1 MIADWCKAFR
11 TLPAIAFAS
20 LAFGLA
26 GRPAVVD
33 ALAADAAI
41 PVVADVARRAD
52 VPVFLVG
59 LGSVAPLRTVTV
71 TSRIDGQLIK
81 LDFADGQDVHAG
93 DLIAEI
99 DPQPLQA
106 ALEQAEATKTRDDV
120 SLANAR
126 LDLARAQT
134 LTSKGVGS
142 TQVLD
147 TAKAAVAQLEAT
159 VKVDQA
165 AIDIQQIQ
173 LRFTQIR
180 SPLDGR
186 AGIHMVDAGN
196 IIRASD
202 TGGIVRISQIHP
214 IAVDFSL
221 PSADLPRIQK
231 VMKAGNAP
239 VVAQDNSG
247 QQLATGSLSVVD
259 NQINNATATIRIRAV
274 FDNADDRLWP
284 GQFVNVR
291 VRVDFQRGVV
301 TVPVTAIVRGPD
313 GTYAFVVGKDRHI
326 VKRPVTV
333 AYSNADL
340 AVVGEGVQ
348 PGDIV
353 VTDGQYRIQEG
364 DLVDVTGPAQAALAP

>member
-1 MIADWCKAFR
+1 MIADWCKASR
-11 TLPAIAFAS
+11 ILRAA
-20 LAFGLA
+20 AFGLLCLGVA
-26 GRPAVVD
+26 SASAIDR
-33 ALAADAAI
+33 ALAADTAI
-41 PVVADVARRAD
+41 PVVADVARRGD
-52 VPVFLVG
+52 VPVSLVG
-59 LGSVAPLRTVTV
+59 LGSVAPLRSVTV

-93 DLIAEI
+93 DLLAEI
-99 DPQPLQA
+99 DPEPLQA
-106 ALEQAEATKTRDDV
+106 ALAQTQATKVRDDV

-134 LTSKGVGS
+134 LTTKGVGS
-142 TQVLD
+142 TQALD

-159 VKVDQA
+159 GKVDQA
-165 AIDIQQIQ
+165 AIDIAQIQ

-186 AGIHMVDAGN
+186 AGIHMVDAGA
-196 IIRASD
+196 IVRASD
-202 TGGIVRISQIHP
+202 TGGIVRITQIHP

-221 PSADLPRIQK
+221 PSDALPRIQT

-239 VVAQDNSG
+239 VVAQDNGG

-259 NQINNATATIRIRAV
+259 NQINSATATIRIRAV
-274 FDNADDRLWP
+274 FDNADDLLWP

-291 VRVDFQRGVV
+291 VQVELQRGVV

-326 VKRPVTV
+326 IKRPVTV
-333 AYSNADL
+333 AYSNAEL

-348 PGDIV
+348 PGDTI

-364 DLVDVTGPAQAALAP
+364 DLVDVTGPAQAAN

>member
-1 MIADWCKAFR
+1 MTADWCQ
-11 TLPAIAFAS
+11 AS
-20 LAFGLA
+20 RILRAVAFGLLIPGLA
-26 GRPAVVD
+26 NVSAIDR
-33 ALAADAAI
+33 ALAADTAI
-41 PVVADVARRAD
+41 PVVADVARRGD
-52 VPVFLVG
+52 VPISLVG
-59 LGSVAPLRTVTV
+59 LGSVVPLRSVTV
-71 TSRIDGQLIK
+71 TSRIDGQLVK

-93 DLIAEI
+93 DLLAEI
-99 DPQPLQA
+99 DPEPLQA
-106 ALEQAEATKTRDDV
+106 ALAQAQATKTRDDV

-134 LTSKGVGS
+134 LTTKGVGS
-142 TQVLD
+142 TQALD

-159 VKVDQA
+159 GKVDQA
-165 AIDIQQIQ
+165 AIDIAQIQ

-186 AGIHMVDAGN
+186 AGIHTVDAGA

-202 TGGIVRISQIHP
+202 TGGIVRINQIHP

-221 PSADLPRIQK
+221 PSDALPRIQT

-239 VVAQDNSG
+239 VVAQDNGG

-259 NQINNATATIRIRAV
+259 NQINSASATIRIRAV
-274 FDNADDRLWP
+274 FDNADDLLWP

-291 VRVDFQRGVV
+291 VQVELQRGVV

-333 AYSNADL
+333 AYSNAEL

-348 PGDIV
+348 PGDTV

-364 DLVDVTGPAQAALAP
+364 DLVDVTGPAQAAN

>member
-1 MIADWCKAFR
+1 MIADWCKASR
-11 TLPAIAFAS
+11 ILRAA
-20 LAFGLA
+20 AFGLLSLGA
-26 GRPAVVD
+26 ASASAVVC

-41 PVVADVARRAD
+41 PVVADVASRGD

-59 LGSVAPLRTVTV
+59 LGSVAPLHSVTV
-71 TSRIDGQLIK
+71 TSRIDGQLLK
-81 LDFADGQDVHAG
+81 LDFTDGQNVHAG
-93 DLIAEI
+93 DLLAEI
-99 DPQPLQA
+99 DPDPLQA
-106 ALEQAEATKTRDDV
+106 ALAQAQANKTRDDV
-120 SLANAR
+120 ALANAR

-134 LTSKGVGS
+134 LTTKGVGS
-142 TQVLD
+142 TQAFD

-196 IIRASD
+196 IVRASD

-221 PSADLPRIQK
+221 PSTDLPRIQA
-231 VMKAGNAP
+231 VMKAGDAP
-239 VVAQDNSG
+239 VVVQDNGG
-247 QQLATGSLSVVD
+247 QQLATGRLGVVD
-259 NQINNATATIRIRAV
+259 NQINSATATIRIRAV
-274 FDNADDRLWP
+274 FDNADDLLWP

-291 VRVDFQRGVV
+291 VQVELQRGVV

-333 AYSNADL
+333 AYSNAEL

>member
-1 MIADWCKAFR
+1 MTNERRRPPRIFR
-11 TLPAIAFAS
+11 SIGLLSFCLVGASTTFDAFAV
-20 LAFGLA
+20 G
-26 GRPAVVD
+26 
-33 ALAADAAI
+33 AAI

-59 LGSVAPLRTVTV
+59 LGSVVPLRTVTV
-71 TSRIDGQLIK
+71 TSRIDGELIK

-93 DLIAEI
+93 DLLAEI
-99 DPQPLQA
+99 DPRPLQA
-106 ALEQAEATKTRDDV
+106 VLAQAQATKARDDV

-134 LTSKGVGS
+134 LTTKGVGS

-147 TAKAAVAQLEAT
+147 TAKATVAQLEAT
-159 VKVDQA
+159 DKVDQA

-173 LRFTQIR
+173 LGFTQIR

-186 AGIHMVDAGN
+186 AGIHAVDAGN

-221 PSADLPRIQK
+221 PSGDLPRIQG
-231 VMKAGNAP
+231 VMKTGNAP
-239 VVAQDNSG
+239 VVAQDNAG
-247 QQLATGSLSVVD
+247 QQLASGRLSVVD
-259 NQINNATATIRIRAV
+259 NQINGATATIRIRAV

-284 GQFVNVR
+284 GQFVDVR
-291 VRVDFQRGVV
+291 VQADLQRNVI
-301 TVPVTAIVRGPD
+301 TVPVTAVVRGPD
-313 GTYAFVVGKDRHI
+313 GTYIFVVGTDRHI
-326 VKRPVTV
+326 LKRAVTV
-333 AYSNADL
+333 AYSNAEL
-340 AVVGEGVQ
+340 AIIREGIEA
-348 PGDIV
+348 GDTI

-364 DLVDVTGPAQAALAP
+364 DLVDVTGPAQAAN

>member
-1 MIADWCKAFR
+1 MIADWCRASRSFRAVAFGS
-11 TLPAIAFAS
+11 LFLS
-20 LAFGLA
+20 LAS
-26 GRPAVVD
+26 
-33 ALAADAAI
+33 ALPMAKASAADAAI

-59 LGSVAPLRTVTV
+59 LGSVAPLHSVTV
-71 TSRIDGQLIK
+71 TSRIDGQLVK
-81 LDFADGQDVHAG
+81 LDFVDGQDVHAG
-93 DLIAEI
+93 DLLAEI

-106 ALEQAEATKTRDDV
+106 ALAQVEATKMRDDV
-120 SLANAR
+120 LVANAR

-134 LTSKGVGS
+134 LTTKGVGS

-147 TAKAAVAQLEAT
+147 TAKASVAQLEAT
-159 VKVDQA
+159 GKVDQA

-180 SPLDGR
+180 APLDGR
-186 AGIHMVDAGN
+186 AGIHLVDAGN

-202 TGGIVRISQIHP
+202 TGGIVKINQIHP

-221 PSADLPRIQK
+221 PSGDLSRVQA
-231 VMKAGNAP
+231 VMKTGNAP
-239 VVAQDNSG
+239 VVAQDNTG
-247 QQLATGSLSVVD
+247 QQLASGSLSVVD
-259 NQINNATATIRIRAV
+259 NQINGATATIRIRAV

-291 VRVDFQRGVV
+291 VQAELQRGVV
-301 TVPVTAIVRGPD
+301 TIPVTAIVRGPD
-313 GTYAFVVGKDRHI
+313 GTYAFVVDKDRHI

-333 AYSNADL
+333 RYSNAEL

-348 PGDIV
+348 PGETV

-364 DLVDVTGPAQAALAP
+364 DLVEVTSGAAQVAN

>member
-11 TLPAIAFAS
+11 TLRAIVFGSLTLGVAGAS
-20 LAFGLA
+20 
-26 GRPAVVD
+26 AVVD
-33 ALAADAAI
+33 ALAAGAAI

-81 LDFADGQDVHAG
+81 LDFADGQDVHEG

-106 ALEQAEATKTRDDV
+106 ALEQAQATRTRDDV

-134 LTSKGVGS
+134 LTTKGVGS

-221 PSADLPRIQK
+221 PSADLPRIQA

-239 VVAQDNSG
+239 VVAQDNGG

-259 NQINNATATIRIRAV
+259 NQINGATATIRIRAV

-291 VRVDFQRGVV
+291 VQVEFQRGVV

-333 AYSNADL
+333 AYSNAEL

-348 PGDIV
+348 PGDTV
-353 VTDGQYRIQEG
+353 VTDGQYRVQEG

>member
-1 MIADWCKAFR
+1 MIADWCRASRTFR
-11 TLPAIAFAS
+11 AVALGS
-20 LAFGLA
+20 LFLGLA
-26 GRPAVVD
+26 SAWLM
-33 ALAADAAI
+33 AKASAADAAI

-59 LGSVAPLRTVTV
+59 LGSVAPLHSVTV
-71 TSRIDGQLIK
+71 TSRIDGQLVK
-81 LDFADGQDVHAG
+81 LDFVDGQDVRAG
-93 DLIAEI
+93 DLLAEI

-106 ALEQAEATKTRDDV
+106 ALAQAEATKMRDDV
-120 SLANAR
+120 LVANAR

-134 LTSKGVGS
+134 LTTKGVGS

-159 VKVDQA
+159 GKVDQA

-180 SPLDGR
+180 APLDGR
-186 AGIHMVDAGN
+186 AGIHLVDAGN

-202 TGGIVRISQIHP
+202 TGGIVKINQIHP

-221 PSADLPRIQK
+221 PSGDLTRVQA
-231 VMKAGNAP
+231 VMKTGNAP
-239 VVAQDNSG
+239 VVAQDNTG
-247 QQLATGSLSVVD
+247 QQLASGSLSVID
-259 NQINNATATIRIRAV
+259 NQINGTTATIRIRAV

-291 VRVDFQRGVV
+291 VQAELQRGVV
-301 TVPVTAIVRGPD
+301 TIPVTAIVRGPD
-313 GTYAFVVGKDRHI
+313 GTYAFVVDKDRHI

-333 AYSNADL
+333 RYSNAEL

-348 PGDIV
+348 PGETV

-364 DLVDVTGPAQAALAP
+364 DLVEVTSGAAQVAN

>member
-1 MIADWCKAFR
+1 MIADWCKASR
-11 TLPAIAFAS
+11 ILRAATFALLS
-20 LAFGLA
+20 LSAA
-26 GRPAVVD
+26 SASTVAH

-41 PVVADVARRAD
+41 PVVADTARRMD
-52 VPVFLVG
+52 VPVFLIG
-59 LGSVAPLRTVTV
+59 LGSVAPLHTVTV

-81 LDFADGQDVHAG
+81 LDFTDGQDVHAG

-134 LTSKGVGS
+134 LTTKGVGS

-147 TAKAAVAQLEAT
+147 TAKAVVAQLEAT

-165 AIDIQQIQ
+165 TIDIAQIQ

-186 AGIHMVDAGN
+186 AGIHMVDAGT

-221 PSADLPRIQK
+221 PSADLPSIQA

-239 VVAQDNSG
+239 VVAQDNGG
-247 QQLATGSLSVVD
+247 QQLATGRLSVVD
-259 NQINNATATIRIRAV
+259 NQINNATATIRVRAV
-274 FDNADDRLWP
+274 FDNADDLLWP

-291 VRVDFQRGVV
+291 VQVELRRGVV

-333 AYSNADL
+333 AYSNSEL
-340 AVVGEGVQ
+340 AVVAEGVQ
-348 PGDIV
+348 PGDTV

-364 DLVDVTGPAQAALAP
+364 DLVDVTGPAQAAN

>member
-1 MIADWCKAFR
+1 MIADWCKASR
-11 TLPAIAFAS
+11 TPWAVAIGSLALGVAIASAMVE
-20 LAFGLA
+20 A
-26 GRPAVVD
+26 R
-33 ALAADAAI
+33 AAEAAI
-41 PVVADVARRAD
+41 PVVADVARLAD

-106 ALEQAEATKTRDDV
+106 ALEQAEATRTRDDV

-134 LTSKGVGS
+134 LTTKGVGS

-221 PSADLPRIQK
+221 PSADLPRIQQ
-231 VMKAGNAP
+231 VMKSANAP
-239 VVAQDNSG
+239 VVAQDNTG

-259 NQINNATATIRIRAV
+259 NQINGATATIRIRAV

-291 VRVDFQRGVV
+291 VQVDFQRGVI

-326 VKRPVTV
+326 VKRPVKV
-333 AYSNADL
+333 AYSNAEL

-348 PGDIV
+348 PGDTV
-353 VTDGQYRIQEG
+353 VTDGQYRVQEG
-364 DLVDVTGPAQAALAP
+364 DLVDVTGPAQAAN

>member
-1 MIADWCKAFR
+1 MIADWCRASRSFRAVAFGS
-11 TLPAIAFAS
+11 LFLS
-20 LAFGLA
+20 LAS
-26 GRPAVVD
+26 
-33 ALAADAAI
+33 ALPVAKASAADAAI

-59 LGSVAPLRTVTV
+59 LGSVAPLHSVTV
-71 TSRIDGQLIK
+71 TSRIDGQLVK
-81 LDFADGQDVHAG
+81 LDFVDGQDVHAG
-93 DLIAEI
+93 DLLAEI

-106 ALEQAEATKTRDDV
+106 ALAQVEATKMRDDV
-120 SLANAR
+120 LVANAR

-134 LTSKGVGS
+134 LTTKGVGS

-147 TAKAAVAQLEAT
+147 TAKASVAQLEAT
-159 VKVDQA
+159 GKVDQA

-180 SPLDGR
+180 APLDGR
-186 AGIHMVDAGN
+186 AGIHLVDAGN

-202 TGGIVRISQIHP
+202 TGGIVRINQIHP

-221 PSADLPRIQK
+221 PSGDLSRVQA
-231 VMKAGNAP
+231 VMKTGNAP
-239 VVAQDNSG
+239 VVAQDNTG
-247 QQLATGSLSVVD
+247 QQLASGSLSVVD
-259 NQINNATATIRIRAV
+259 NQINGATATIRIRAV

-291 VRVDFQRGVV
+291 VQAELQRGVV
-301 TVPVTAIVRGPD
+301 TIPVTAIVRGPD
-313 GTYAFVVGKDRHI
+313 GTYAFVVDKDRHI

-333 AYSNADL
+333 RYSNAEL

-348 PGDIV
+348 PGETV

-364 DLVDVTGPAQAALAP
+364 DLVEVTSGAAQVAN

>member
-1 MIADWCKAFR
+1 MLRA
-11 TLPAIAFAS
+11 AIVGSLMLS
-20 LAFGLA
+20 LANVSTLD
-26 GRPAVVD
+26 D
-33 ALAADAAI
+33 ASAADITI
-41 PVVADVARRAD
+41 PVVADMARTAD
-52 VPVFLVG
+52 VPVFLTG
-59 LGSVAPLRTVTV
+59 LGSAQPLRSVTV
-71 TSRIDGQLIK
+71 TSRIDGQLLK
-81 LDFADGQDVHAG
+81 LDFTDGQDVHAG
-93 DLIAEI
+93 DLLAEI
-99 DPQPLQA
+99 DPEPLQA
-106 ALEQAEATKTRDDV
+106 ALAQAQANKTRDDV
-120 SLANAR
+120 LLANAR

-134 LTSKGVGS
+134 LTTKGVGS

-159 VKVDQA
+159 GKVDQA

-186 AGIHMVDAGN
+186 AGIHTVDAGT
-196 IIRASD
+196 IVRASD
-202 TGGIVRISQIHP
+202 TGGIVRINQIHP

-221 PSADLPRIQK
+221 PSDDLPRIQA
-231 VMKAGNAP
+231 VMEAGNAP
-239 VVAQDNSG
+239 VIAQDNVG
-247 QQLATGSLSVVD
+247 QQLAAGRLSVVD

-291 VRVDFQRGVV
+291 VQVELQRGVT

-313 GTYAFVVGKDRHI
+313 GTYAFIVGKDRHI

-333 AYSNADL
+333 SYSNAGL
-340 AVVGEGVQ
+340 AVVGKGIQ
-348 PGDIV
+348 PGDTV

-364 DLVDVTGPAQAALAP
+364 DLVDVTGPAQAAN

>member
-11 TLPAIAFAS
+11 TLRAIVFGSLTLGVAGAS
-20 LAFGLA
+20 
-26 GRPAVVD
+26 AVVD
-33 ALAADAAI
+33 ALAAGAAT

-106 ALEQAEATKTRDDV
+106 ALEQAQATRTRDDV

-134 LTSKGVGS
+134 LTTKGVGS

-202 TGGIVRISQIHP
+202 TGGIVRISQINP

-221 PSADLPRIQK
+221 PSADLPRIQA

-239 VVAQDNSG
+239 WSRRTMAASN
-247 QQLATGSLSVVD
+247 
-259 NQINNATATIRIRAV
+259 
-274 FDNADDRLWP
+274 WP
-284 GQFVNVR
+284 
-291 VRVDFQRGVV
+291 
-301 TVPVTAIVRGPD
+301 
-313 GTYAFVVGKDRHI
+313 
-326 VKRPVTV
+326 
-333 AYSNADL
+333 
-340 AVVGEGVQ
+340 
-348 PGDIV
+348 
-353 VTDGQYRIQEG
+353 
-364 DLVDVTGPAQAALAP
+364 PAA

>member
-1 MIADWCKAFR
+1 MIADWCKALR
-11 TLPAIAFAS
+11 TLPAIAFGS
-20 LAFGLA
+20 LAFSLA
-26 GRPAVVD
+26 GGPAVVD

-41 PVVADVARRAD
+41 PVVADIARRAD

-93 DLIAEI
+93 DLLAEI

-106 ALEQAEATKTRDDV
+106 ALEQADATKTRDDV

-134 LTSKGVGS
+134 LTTKGVGS

-221 PSADLPRIQK
+221 PSADLPRIQQ
-231 VMKAGNAP
+231 VMKSGNAP
-239 VVAQDNSG
+239 VVAQDNTG
-247 QQLATGSLSVVD
+247 QQLAKGSLSVVD
-259 NQINNATATIRIRAV
+259 NQINGATATIRIRAV
-274 FDNADDRLWP
+274 FDNADDKLWP

-291 VRVDFQRGVV
+291 VQVDFQHGVV

-313 GTYAFVVGKDRHI
+313 GTYAFVVGKDRRI

-333 AYSNADL
+333 AYSNAEL

>member
-1 MIADWCKAFR
+1 MIADWCKASR
-11 TLPAIAFAS
+11 ILRAA
-20 LAFGLA
+20 AFGLLSLGLASAPA
-26 GRPAVVD
+26 GGY

-41 PVVADVARRAD
+41 PVVADVARRMD

-59 LGSVAPLRTVTV
+59 LGSVAPLHSVTV

-81 LDFADGQDVHAG
+81 LDFTDGQDVHAG
-93 DLIAEI
+93 DLLAEI
-99 DPQPLQA
+99 DPEPLQA
-106 ALEQAEATKTRDDV
+106 ALAQAQANKTRDDV

-134 LTSKGVGS
+134 LTTKGVGS

-186 AGIHMVDAGN
+186 AGIHTVDPGT

-221 PSADLPRIQK
+221 PSDALPRIQA
-231 VMKAGNAP
+231 VMKAGNAA
-239 VVAQDNSG
+239 VVAQDNGG
-247 QQLATGSLSVVD
+247 QQLATGRLSVVD
-259 NQINNATATIRIRAV
+259 NQINSAAATIRIRAV
-274 FDNADDRLWP
+274 FDNAGDLLWP

-291 VRVDFQRGVV
+291 VQVELRKGVV

-313 GTYAFVVGKDRHI
+313 GTYAFLVGKDRHI

-333 AYSNADL
+333 AYSNAEL

-348 PGDIV
+348 PGDTV

-364 DLVDVTGPAQAALAP
+364 DLVDVTGPAQAAN

>member
-1 MIADWCKAFR
+1 M
-11 TLPAIAFAS
+11 
-20 LAFGLA
+20 
-26 GRPAVVD
+26 
-33 ALAADAAI
+33 AADAAI
-41 PVVADVARRAD
+41 PVVAEVARRTD

-59 LGSVAPLRTVTV
+59 LGSVAPLRSVTV
-71 TSRIDGQLIK
+71 TSRIDGELRK

-93 DLIAEI
+93 DLLAEI
-99 DPQPLQA
+99 DPEPLQA
-106 ALEQAEATKTRDDV
+106 ALAQTEATKARDDV

-134 LTSKGVGS
+134 LTTKGVGS
-142 TQVLD
+142 TQALD

-159 VKVDQA
+159 GKVDQA

-186 AGIHMVDAGN
+186 AGIHTVDAGT
-196 IIRASD
+196 IVRASD
-202 TGGIVRISQIHP
+202 TGGIVRINQINP

-221 PSADLPRIQK
+221 PSDDLPRIRA
-231 VMKAGNAP
+231 VLKAGNAP
-239 VVAQDNSG
+239 LVAQDNGG
-247 QQLATGSLSVVD
+247 QQLAAGRLSVVD

-291 VRVDFQRGVV
+291 AQVELQRGVT

-313 GTYAFVVGKDRHI
+313 GTYAFIVGKDRHI

-333 AYSNADL
+333 GYSNATL
-340 AVVGEGVQ
+340 AVVGQGIL
-348 PGDIV
+348 PDDTV

-364 DLVDVTGPAQAALAP
+364 DLVDVTGPAQAAN

>member
-1 MIADWCKAFR
+1 MIADWCKASR
-11 TLPAIAFAS
+11 IHRAAT
-20 LAFGLA
+20 FGLLSLGA
-26 GRPAVVD
+26 ASASALGC

-41 PVVADVARRAD
+41 PVVADVARRSD

-59 LGSVAPLRTVTV
+59 LGSVAPLRSVTL
-71 TSRIDGQLIK
+71 TSRIDGQLLK

-93 DLIAEI
+93 DLLAEI
-99 DPQPLQA
+99 DPEPLQA
-106 ALEQAEATKTRDDV
+106 ALAQAQANKTRDDV
-120 SLANAR
+120 ALANAR

-134 LTSKGVGS
+134 LTTKGVGS

-159 VKVDQA
+159 IKVDQA

-186 AGIHMVDAGN
+186 AGIHTVDAGT

-202 TGGIVRISQIHP
+202 AGGIVRINQIHP

-221 PSADLPRIQK
+221 PSDDLPRIQAI
-231 VMKAGNAP
+231 MKAGNTP

-247 QQLATGSLSVVD
+247 QQLAPGRLSVVD
-259 NQINNATATIRIRAV
+259 NQINSAAATIRIRAV

-284 GQFVNVR
+284 GQFVDVR
-291 VRVDFQRGVV
+291 VQVKLQKGVV

-333 AYSNADL
+333 TYSNTEL
-340 AVVGEGVQ
+340 AVISGGIQ
-348 PGDIV
+348 PGDTV

-364 DLVDVTGPAQAALAP
+364 DLVDVTGPAQAAN

>member
-1 MIADWCKAFR
+1 M
-11 TLPAIAFAS
+11 
-20 LAFGLA
+20 
-26 GRPAVVD
+26 VD

-41 PVVADVARRAD
+41 PVVADIARRAD

-106 ALEQAEATKTRDDV
+106 ALEQADATKTRDDV

-134 LTSKGVGS
+134 LTTKGVGS

-202 TGGIVRISQIHP
+202 TSGIVRISQIHP

-221 PSADLPRIQK
+221 PSADLPRIQQ
-231 VMKAGNAP
+231 VMKSGNAP
-239 VVAQDNSG
+239 VVAQDNTG

-259 NQINNATATIRIRAV
+259 NQINGATATIRIRAV
-274 FDNADDRLWP
+274 FDNADDKLWP

-291 VRVDFQRGVV
+291 VQVDFQHGVV

-313 GTYAFVVGKDRHI
+313 GTYAFVVGKDRRT

-333 AYSNADL
+333 AYSNAEL

>member
-1 MIADWCKAFR
+1 MIADWCKASR
-11 TLPAIAFAS
+11 ILRAA
-20 LAFGLA
+20 AFGLLSLGVASAPA
-26 GRPAVVD
+26 GGY

-41 PVVADVARRAD
+41 PVVADVARRMD

-59 LGSVAPLRTVTV
+59 LGSVAPLHSVTV

-81 LDFADGQDVHAG
+81 LDFTDGQDVHAG
-93 DLIAEI
+93 DLLAEI
-99 DPQPLQA
+99 DPEPLQA
-106 ALEQAEATKTRDDV
+106 ALAQAQATRTRDDV

-134 LTSKGVGS
+134 LTTKGVGS
-142 TQVLD
+142 TQALD

-165 AIDIQQIQ
+165 AVDIQQIQ

-186 AGIHMVDAGN
+186 AGIHTVDPGA

-221 PSADLPRIQK
+221 PSDALPRIRA

-239 VVAQDNSG
+239 VVAQDNVG
-247 QQLATGSLSVVD
+247 QQLATGRLSVVD
-259 NQINNATATIRIRAV
+259 NQINSGAATIRIRAV
-274 FDNADDRLWP
+274 FDNADDQLWP

-291 VRVDFQRGVV
+291 VQVELRKGVV

-313 GTYAFVVGKDRHI
+313 GTYAFLVGKDRHI

-333 AYSNADL
+333 AYSNAEL
-340 AVVGEGVQ
+340 AVVGDGVQ
-348 PGDIV
+348 PGDTV

-364 DLVDVTGPAQAALAP
+364 DLVDVTGPAQAAN

>member
-1 MIADWCKAFR
+1 M
-11 TLPAIAFAS
+11 
-20 LAFGLA
+20 
-26 GRPAVVD
+26 VD
-33 ALAADAAI
+33 ALAGDAAI
-41 PVVADVARRAD
+41 PVVADDARRSD
-52 VPVFLVG
+52 VPVFLIG
-59 LGSVAPLRTVTV
+59 LGSVAPLRSVTV
-71 TSRIDGQLIK
+71 TSRIDGQLVK
-81 LDFADGQDVHAG
+81 LDFVDGQDVHAG
-93 DLIAEI
+93 DLLAEI

-106 ALEQAEATKTRDDV
+106 ALAQAQATKMRDDV
-120 SLANAR
+120 SLANAQ

-134 LTSKGVGS
+134 LTNKGVGS

-159 VKVDQA
+159 DKVDQA

-173 LRFTQIR
+173 LGFTQIR
-180 SPLDGR
+180 SPLDGK

-196 IIRASD
+196 IVHASD

-221 PSADLPRIQK
+221 PSDDLPSIQQ
-231 VMKAGNAP
+231 VMKAGNAA
-239 VVAQDNSG
+239 VVVQDNTG
-247 QQLATGSLSVVD
+247 QQLASGRLSVVD

-291 VRVDFQRGVV
+291 VQVELQRGVV

-313 GTYAFVVGKDRHI
+313 GTYAFIVRKDRQV

-333 AYSNADL
+333 AYSNAEL
-340 AVVGEGVQ
+340 AVVGTGIE
-348 PGDIV
+348 PGETI

-364 DLVDVTGPAQAALAP
+364 DLVDVTGPAQTAN

>member
-1 MIADWCKAFR
+1 MIADWCKASR
-11 TLPAIAFAS
+11 ILRAATFALLS
-20 LAFGLA
+20 LGVA
-26 GRPAVVD
+26 GASAVD
-33 ALAADAAI
+33 HALAAGAAI
-41 PVVADVARRAD
+41 PVVADLARRGD
-52 VPVFLVG
+52 VPISLVG
-59 LGSVAPLRTVTV
+59 LGSVAPLRSVTV

-93 DLIAEI
+93 DLLAEI
-99 DPQPLQA
+99 DPAPLQA
-106 ALEQAEATKTRDDV
+106 ALAQAQATKTRDDV

-134 LTSKGVGS
+134 LTTKGVGS
-142 TQVLD
+142 TQALD

-159 VKVDQA
+159 GKVDQA
-165 AIDIQQIQ
+165 AIDIAQIQ

-186 AGIHMVDAGN
+186 AGIHTVDAGA
-196 IIRASD
+196 IVRASD
-202 TGGIVRISQIHP
+202 TGGIVRINQIHP

-221 PSADLPRIQK
+221 PSDALPRIQA
-231 VMKAGNAP
+231 VMKSGNAP
-239 VVAQDNSG
+239 VVAQDNGG
-247 QQLATGSLSVVD
+247 QQLATGRLSVVD
-259 NQINNATATIRIRAV
+259 NQINSATATIRIRAV
-274 FDNADDRLWP
+274 FDNADDLLWP

-291 VRVDFQRGVV
+291 VQVELQRGVV

-333 AYSNADL
+333 AYSNAEL

-348 PGDIV
+348 PGDAV

-364 DLVDVTGPAQAALAP
+364 DLVDVTGPAQAAN

>member
-1 MIADWCKAFR
+1 MLILQALALGVLSLTSAGVEAF
-11 TLPAIAFAS
+11 
-20 LAFGLA
+20 
-26 GRPAVVD
+26 
-33 ALAADAAI
+33 AADAAI
-41 PVVADVARRAD
+41 PVVADVARRSD
-52 VPVFLVG
+52 VPIFLIG
-59 LGSVAPLRTVTV
+59 LGSVAPLRTVNV
-71 TSRIDGQLIK
+71 TSRIDGELIK

-93 DLIAEI
+93 DLLAEI

-106 ALEQAEATKTRDDV
+106 ALAQAEATKARDDV

-134 LTSKGVGS
+134 LTTKGVGS

-147 TAKAAVAQLEAT
+147 TAKATVAQLEAT
-159 VKVDQA
+159 DKVDQA

-186 AGIHMVDAGN
+186 VGIHTVDAGT
-196 IIRASD
+196 IVRASD
-202 TGGIVRISQIHP
+202 TAGIVRINQIHP
-214 IAVDFSL
+214 IAADFSL
-221 PSADLPRIQK
+221 PSDDLPRIQQM
-231 VMKAGNAP
+231 MKAGNAP
-239 VVAQDNSG
+239 VVAQDDGG
-247 QQLATGSLSVVD
+247 QQLATGRLSVVD

-291 VRVDFQRGVV
+291 VQVELQRGVV

-313 GTYAFVVGKDRHI
+313 GTYAFIVGKDRHI

-333 AYSNADL
+333 AYSNAEL
-340 AVVGEGVQ
+340 AVVGTGIE
-348 PGDIV
+348 PGDTI

-364 DLVDVTGPAQAALAP
+364 DLVDVTGPAQAAN

>member
-1 MIADWCKAFR
+1 
-11 TLPAIAFAS
+11 
-20 LAFGLA
+20 
-26 GRPAVVD
+26 
-33 ALAADAAI
+33 
-41 PVVADVARRAD
+41 VVADVARRAD

-59 LGSVAPLRTVTV
+59 LGSVAPLHSVTV
-71 TSRIDGQLIK
+71 TSRIDGQLVK
-81 LDFADGQDVHAG
+81 LDFVDGQDVHAG
-93 DLIAEI
+93 DLLAEI

-106 ALEQAEATKTRDDV
+106 ALAQVEATKMRDDV
-120 SLANAR
+120 LVANAR

-134 LTSKGVGS
+134 LTTKGVGS

-147 TAKAAVAQLEAT
+147 TAKASVAQLEAT
-159 VKVDQA
+159 GKVDQA

-180 SPLDGR
+180 APLDGR
-186 AGIHMVDAGN
+186 AGIHLVDAGN

-202 TGGIVRISQIHP
+202 TGGIVKINQIHP

-221 PSADLPRIQK
+221 PSGDLSRVQA
-231 VMKAGNAP
+231 VMKTGNAP
-239 VVAQDNSG
+239 VVAQDNTG
-247 QQLATGSLSVVD
+247 QQLASGSLSVVD
-259 NQINNATATIRIRAV
+259 NQINGATATIRIRAV

-291 VRVDFQRGVV
+291 VQAELQRGVV
-301 TVPVTAIVRGPD
+301 TIPVTAIVRGPD
-313 GTYAFVVGKDRHI
+313 GTYAFVVDKDRHI

-333 AYSNADL
+333 RYSNAEL

-348 PGDIV
+348 PGETV

-364 DLVDVTGPAQAALAP
+364 DLVEVTSGAAQVAN

>member
-1 MIADWCKAFR
+1 MIAQRFR
-11 TLPAIAFAS
+11 ISRMLRVAAIGS
-20 LAFGLA
+20 LMLGLA
-26 GRPAVVD
+26 NVSTLVD
-33 ALAADAAI
+33 ASATDAAI
-41 PVVADVARRAD
+41 PVVADVARRGD
-52 VPVFLVG
+52 VPVYLVG
-59 LGSVAPLRTVTV
+59 LGSVAALRSVTV

-81 LDFADGQDVHAG
+81 LDFTDGQDVHAG
-93 DLIAEI
+93 DLLAEI
-99 DPQPLQA
+99 DPEPLQA
-106 ALEQAEATKTRDDV
+106 ALAQAQATKMRDDV
-120 SLANAR
+120 LLANAR

-134 LTSKGVGS
+134 LTTKGVGS
-142 TQVLD
+142 TQALD
-147 TAKAAVAQLEAT
+147 TAKAAAAQLEAT
-159 VKVDQA
+159 GKVDQA
-165 AIDIQQIQ
+165 AIDIQQVQ

-180 SPLDGR
+180 SPLDGHV
-186 AGIHMVDAGN
+186 GIHTVDAGT

-202 TGGIVRISQIHP
+202 TGGIVRINQIHP

-221 PSADLPRIQK
+221 PSDALPRIQA

-247 QQLATGSLSVVD
+247 QQLATGRLSVID
-259 NQINNATATIRIRAV
+259 NQINSATATIRIRAV

-291 VRVDFQRGVV
+291 VEVELQRGVV

-326 VKRPVTV
+326 IKRPVTV
-333 AYSNADL
+333 PYSNAEL

-348 PGDIV
+348 PGDTV

-364 DLVDVTGPAQAALAP
+364 DLVDVTGPAQAAN

>member
-11 TLPAIAFAS
+11 TLPAVALAS
-20 LAFGLA
+20 LAFSLA
-26 GRPAVVD
+26 SASATVD